1 MALAKSVGTPRYD
14 RLRLV
19 VGETNSDMSTAIK
32 DSLGVRGIRKV
43 VTCTGTDHLFD
54 ALDTEIV
61 DLLLYDYDLLGNDF
75 VDVMQRIRRK
85 ARGKNPFCIIVAT
98 VKDSAVETV
107 RRLISAGVDDLIRKP
122 VSVDRLF
129 ESLGNFS
136 AKRKPF
142 VVSYDYVG
150 PTRRVGR
157 RTEEEPASQLIRVPN
172 TLRSRAIEGVSDLD
186 LERIVES
193 AVTSLGDKQL
203 DSCGI
208 EIDILSKRVADSYGL
223 PTNTHEDEQD
233 VRGALHRI
241 EVVADDLRARSKGT
255 ANERVSDLATM
266 LVAISQR
273 ILRAPSGRALVEV
286 QLLAK
291 LAAAIR
297 RALLVE
303 RNSVMVMQEITS
315 TIARYTSRN

>member
-1 MALAKSVGTPRYD
+1 MALAKSVGQPRYD

-19 VGETNSDMSTAIK
+19 IGEGNSDMSSAIK

-43 VTCTGTDHLFD
+43 VTCSGTDHLFD
-54 ALDTEIV
+54 TLDSEIV
-61 DLLLYDYDLLGNDF
+61 DLLVYDYDLLGDDF
-75 VDVMQRIRRK
+75 VDVMQSIRRK
-85 ARGKNPFCIIVAT
+85 ARGKNPFVIIVAT
-98 VKDSAVETV
+98 VRDSAVETV

-150 PTRRVGR
+150 PTRRLGR
-157 RTEEEPASQLIRVPN
+157 RTEEPAGQLIRVPN
-172 TLRSRAIEGVSDLD
+172 TLRSRAIEGVSDMD
-186 LERIVES
+186 LERMVES
-193 AVTSLGDKQL
+193 AVASLDEKQL

-208 EIDILSKRVADSYGL
+208 EIDILSKRVAEAYGL

-233 VRGALHRI
+233 IRGALHRI
-241 EVVADDLRARSKGT
+241 EVVADDLRSRAKGT
-255 ANERVSDLATM
+255 ASERVCDLATM

-273 ILRAPSGRALVEV
+273 ILRAPSGRAAVEV
-286 QLLAK
+286 QLLSK
-291 LAAAIR
+291 LASAIR

-303 RNSVMVMQEITS
+303 RNSVSVMQEITS
-315 TIARYTSRN
+315 TIAQFTARH

>member
-1 MALAKSVGTPRYD
+1 MAVAKSGAAPRYD

-19 VGETNSDMSTAIK
+19 VGETNSDMSSAIK
-32 DSLGVRGIRKV
+32 DSLGVRGIRRV
-43 VTCTGTDHLFD
+43 VTCRETDHLFD
-54 ALDTEIV
+54 ALDSEIV

-122 VSVDRLF
+122 TSVDRLF

-157 RTEEEPASQLIRVPN
+157 RQEEPASQLIRVPN
-172 TLRSRAIEGVSDLD
+172 TLRSRAIEGVSDID
-186 LERIVES
+186 LERMVDS
-193 AVTSLGDKQL
+193 AVASLGDKQL

-208 EIDILSKRVADSYGL
+208 EIDVLSKRVADAYGL

-241 EVVADDLRARSKGT
+241 EVVADDLRARCKGT
-255 ANERVSDLATM
+255 VNERVADLATM
-266 LVAISQR
+266 MIAISQR

-291 LAAAIR
+291 LASAIR

-303 RNSVMVMQEITS
+303 RNSVMVMQEIHS
-315 TIARYTSRN
+315 TIANYTSKH

>member
-1 MALAKSVGTPRYD
+1 MNVAAKALGQPRYD
-14 RLRLV
+14 RLRIV
-19 VGETNSDMSTAIK
+19 IGETSADHSSAIK
-32 DSLGVRGIRKV
+32 DSLGARGIRKV
-43 VTCTGTDHLFD
+43 MTCHGTDNLFD
-54 ALDTEIV
+54 ALDADIV

-75 VDVMQRIRRK
+75 VEVMQRIRRK
-85 ARGKNPFCIIVAT
+85 ARGRNPFVIIVAT

-136 AKRKPF
+136 HKRKPF

-157 RTEEEPASQLIRVPN
+157 RSEEPASQLIRVPN
-172 TLRSRAIEGVSDLD
+172 TLRSRAIEGVSDIDLQRMVDNAVQSLD
-186 LERIVES
+186 
-193 AVTSLGDKQL
+193 DKQL

-208 EIDILSKRVADSYGL
+208 EIDLLSKRVSDSYGIA
-223 PTNTHEDEQD
+223 TNSHEDEQD
-233 VRGALHRI
+233 IRGALHRI
-241 EVVADDLRARSKGT
+241 EVVADDLRRRAAGSST
-255 ANERVSDLATM
+255 ERIADLATM

-273 ILRAPSGRALVEV
+273 ILNAPTGKAIVEV
-286 QLLAK
+286 QLLTK

-303 RNSVMVMQEITS
+303 RNSIQVMQEIAATVE
-315 TIARYTSRN
+315 RYTARA

>member
-1 MALAKSVGTPRYD
+1 MSVARLAGQPRYD

-19 VGETNSDMSTAIK
+19 VGEGNSDISATIK
-32 DSLGVRGIRKV
+32 DSLFSRGIRQV
-43 VTCTGTDHLFD
+43 VTCSGTDRLFE
-54 ALDTEIV
+54 ALDAEIV

-75 VDVMQRIRRK
+75 IEVMQRIRRK
-85 ARGKNPFCIIVAT
+85 ARGKNPFVIIVAT

-136 AKRKPF
+136 HKRKPF
-142 VVSYDYVG
+142 VVAYDYVG
-150 PTRRVGR
+150 PTRRLGR
-157 RTEEEPASQLIRVPN
+157 RTDEPAGQLIRVPN

-186 LERIVES
+186 LQRMVDN
-193 AVTSLGDKQL
+193 AVASLDDKQL
-203 DSCGI
+203 ESCGI
-208 EIDILSKRVADSYGL
+208 EIDLLSKRVAENYGAAN
-223 PTNTHEDEQD
+223 NTHEDEQD

-241 EVVADDLRARSKGT
+241 EVVADDLRQRAAGT
-255 ANERVSDLATM
+255 STERIADLATM
-266 LVAISQR
+266 LVAVSQR
-273 ILRAPSGRALVEV
+273 ILRAPGGRAVLEV
-286 QLLAK
+286 QLLTK

-303 RNSVMVMQEITS
+303 RNSVMVMQEIAQTV
-315 TIARYTSRN
+315 ANYTSRH

>member
-1 MALAKSVGTPRYD
+1 MGQPRYD

-19 VGETNSDMSTAIK
+19 IGEGNSDMSSAIK
-32 DSLGVRGIRKV
+32 DSLGVRGLRKV
-43 VTCTGTDHLFD
+43 VTCSGTDHLFD

-85 ARGKNPFCIIVAT
+85 ARGKNPFVIIVAT

-157 RTEEEPASQLIRVPN
+157 RTDEPASQLIRVPN
-172 TLRSRAIEGVSDLD
+172 TLRSRAIEGVSDMD
-186 LERIVES
+186 LERLVES
-193 AVTSLGDKQL
+193 AVAGLDDKQL

-208 EIDILSKRVADSYGL
+208 EIDILAKRIVDNYGL

-241 EVVADDLRARSKGT
+241 EVVADDLRSRAKDT
-255 ANERVSDLATM
+255 INERVSDLATM

-273 ILRAPSGRALVEV
+273 VLRAPSGRALVEV
-286 QLLAK
+286 QLLGK
-291 LAAAIR
+291 LASAIR

-303 RNSVMVMQEITS
+303 RSSVMVMQEITS
-315 TIARYTSRN
+315 TIARYTSKN